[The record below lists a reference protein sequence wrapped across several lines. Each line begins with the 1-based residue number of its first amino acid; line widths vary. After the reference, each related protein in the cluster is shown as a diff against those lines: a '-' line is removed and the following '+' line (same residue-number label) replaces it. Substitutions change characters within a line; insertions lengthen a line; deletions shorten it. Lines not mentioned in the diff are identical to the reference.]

1 MFGFWD
7 PHLTEKS
14 LHDKHASSICLFFS
28 ERSWP
33 RKQTAS
39 SKTNKPSNKRCIHSF
54 VYATFFLPYFS
65 ILCYLYPINCYLCFP
80 LFFISSCA
88 SFFPKNSLVGFIPTS
103 CIHVIL
109 LVFPSLSLN
118 SIWFH
123 PSGFIL
129 LLFPTFSFWLP
140 ASLPPAAG
148 GRFRGPGGDDLT
160 VDGAQQQHE
169 PDGSEHL
176 GGRYP
181 MRLWDSHIQ
190 DCCCHCE
197 GEKEKVSRLW
207 FKHSW
212 RIPLHLYTDF

>member
-1 MFGFWD
+1 M
-7 PHLTEKS
+7 P
-14 LHDKHASSICLFFS
+14 
-28 ERSWP
+28 P
-33 RKQTAS
+33 
-39 SKTNKPSNKRCIHSF
+39 
-54 VYATFFLPYFS
+54 
-65 ILCYLYPINCYLCFP
+65 
-80 LFFISSCA
+80 
-88 SFFPKNSLVGFIPTS
+88 FFPKNSLVGFIPTS
-103 CIHVIL
+103 CIHVVL
-109 LVFPSLSLN
+109 LFFPSLSLN

-129 LLFPTFSFWLP
+129 QLFPTFSFWLP

-181 MRLWDSHIQ
+181 MRLWDSYIQ

-197 GEKEKVSRLW
+197 GDNEKVSRLW

-212 RIPLHLYTDF
+212 RTPLHLFTDFSSVGFPACTFINRPTNYLTAAHFIGFSKAGRERPEKLVWKSEEDLNSSSDEKKASSWMLVSCCVYWMCN